1 MKRHSMG
8 KRSSRRDFSRKAGRT
23 HVKNVAG
30 PMRGGIR
37 L

>member
-8 KRSSRRDFSRKAGRT
+8 RGQSKSTFTRAAVRHHRRNFT
-23 HVKNVAG
+23 N